1 MARALFNFRW
11 SFGLRQLFL
20 WTAAFALGLVALR
33 SASMTWVAGMLG
45 LALAVLAASILL
57 AVYRRGVQR
66 AYWIGFATFGWL
78 YLLFLMFSWTLG
90 RTASNDSPLRA
101 QNLFT
106 QQLSKASYHWLYDR
120 AFDKYYAALNANS
133 SMGSISGEAGYGMP
147 MRDPT
152 MSPGPTPVAASFA
165 TPGPSPGPTERDFV
179 NVAHTLWAL
188 VFAATGGCL
197 AYWFHSTGPRHSE
210 GQSPAA

>member
-20 WTAAFALGLVALR
+20 WTAAIALGLVALR

-45 LALAVLAASILL
+45 LGLAIFAASILL

-78 YLLFLMFSWTLG
+78 YLLFLMSSWTLG
-90 RTASNDSPLRA
+90 RTASNDSPLRS

-106 QQLSKASYHWLYDR
+106 QQLSKACYHWLYEK
-120 AFDKYYAALNANS
+120 AFDQYYAAPNMNS
-133 SMGSISGEAGYGMP
+133 SMGNMGGGAGYGSAGMMPDQGMP

-152 MSPGPTPVAASFA
+152 MSPGPTPVAVSFA
-165 TPGPSPGPTERDFV
+165 TPAPSRSRSSGLFPMS
-179 NVAHTLWAL
+179 VAT
-188 VFAATGGCL
+188 CQ
-197 AYWFHSTGPRHSE
+197 PN
-210 GQSPAA
+210 P